1 MKRALL
7 SALLLMA
14 LSGCQS
20 TPNVPQQCAPMEP
33 FPAELEAEP
42 QNLNI
47 LLNEL
52 ISPSSVEQISNTPA
66 SSSVGPNSGKG
77 LP

>member
-7 SALLLMA
+7 SVLLLTA

-20 TPNVPQQCAPMEP
+20 APHVPQQCAPKEP

-42 QNLNI
+42 QNLQPK
-47 LLNEL
+47 LDAL
-52 ISPSSVEQISNTPA
+52 IGICEEDSTGSSQSCSSAGSN
-66 SSSVGPNSGKG
+66 
-77 LP
+77 

>member
-7 SALLLMA
+7 SVLLLMA

-20 TPNVPQQCAPMEP
+20 APPVPQQCAPMEP

-42 QNLNI
+42 QNLNLLLDRI
-47 LLNEL
+47 ITPLNEE
-52 ISPSSVEQISNTPA
+52 PTGNTQT
-66 SSSVGPNSGKG
+66 SSSAGRN
-77 LP
+77 